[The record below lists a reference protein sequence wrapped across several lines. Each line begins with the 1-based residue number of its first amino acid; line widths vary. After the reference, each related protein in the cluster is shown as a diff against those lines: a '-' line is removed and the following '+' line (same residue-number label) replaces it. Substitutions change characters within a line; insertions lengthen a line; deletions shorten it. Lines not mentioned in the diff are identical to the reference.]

1 MLLWVE
7 LALLLLC
14 IVIGARI
21 GGIGLGTISG
31 IGLVIYVFAFRMP
44 PGSPPGTVLGMIIA
58 VITALAAMQAAGG
71 LDYLIGIAG
80 KILAGRPRQVTFL
93 APLVTYV
100 LVLVSG
106 TQHVVYALL
115 PVIAEVSRKAGVRP
129 ERPLSASVTASMN
142 GIIASPIGAA
152 TVALVAL
159 LAGVNVGLPQI
170 LLVIIPATLVSTLLA
185 TLSVAWRGPELSEDP
200 EYQRRLEEGT
210 IADVAGQK
218 ALEGV
223 ALRRAIGSC
232 LVFVAAIVVVVCIGL
247 FPDARPVYEKLVEGV
262 TETGQV
268 EMGRAIMI
276 IMLAAA
282 GVIMVFFKASPE
294 VAVKGSIMKGGLV
307 ALISILGVSWLGSSF
322 FEGNQPAIVGGISAA
337 IQSHPWVFALG
348 MFALS
353 MLLFSQAATVVTLVP
368 VGLALGLSA
377 PLLVGA
383 YAAVNGIFF
392 LPTYGTV
399 LAAVSFDQTGTTRI
413 GKYLLNHSF
422 MRPGLVATA
431 SATAI
436 AMVLGRWLLV

>member
-14 IVIGARI
+14 IVIGARL

-31 IGLVIYVFAFRMP
+31 LGLVVYVFFFRMP
-44 PGSPPGTVLGMIIA
+44 PGGPPGTVLGMIIA
-58 VITALAAMQAAGG
+58 VITALATMQAAGG
-71 LDYLIGIAG
+71 LDFLIEAAG
-80 KILAGRPRQVTFL
+80 RFLAGHPRQVTFL
-93 APLVTYV
+93 APLVTYI
-100 LVLVSG
+100 LVFASG

-115 PVIAEVSRKAGVRP
+115 PVIAEVSRKAGIRP
-129 ERPLSASVTASMN
+129 ERPLSASVIAAQN
-142 GIIASPIGAA
+142 GVIASPIGAA
-152 TVALVAL
+152 TVALAGL
-159 LAGVNVGLPQI
+159 LVGINVGLPQI
-170 LLVIIPATLVSTLLA
+170 LLVIVPATLIGTLLG
-185 TLSVAWRGPELSEDP
+185 TLSVAWRGKELANDP
-200 EYQRRLEEGT
+200 EYNRRVKEGT
-210 IADVAGQK
+210 ITATAAQTT
-218 ALEGV
+218 LEGI
-223 ALRRAIGSC
+223 ARRRAVGSC
-232 LVFVAAIVVVVCIGL
+232 LVFLAAIVVVVGLGL
-247 FPDARPVYEKLVEGV
+247 FPDARPVYEKLVEDV

-322 FEGNQPAIVGGISAA
+322 FEGNQPAIVGGISSA
-337 IQSHPWVFALG
+337 IQSHSWVFALG
-348 MFALS
+348 MFTLS
-353 MLLFSQAATVVTLVP
+353 ILLFSQAATVVTLVP

-422 MRPGLVATA
+422 MLPGLVATA